1 MLAKCRPDQGT
12 AAIMEAV
19 EDFARRG
26 LRTLVFAHKT
36 LTDDEYREGGP
47 TECEPKTQLIRAVNG
62 SGGFTVL
69 ILLEYP
75 HAGCSRVPWR
85 PPVSR

>member
-1 MLAKCRPDQGT
+1 MAENRYKLNLFFFMSKGAESTMLAKCRPDRAT
-12 AAIMEAV
+12 AVAAAAIMEAV

-47 TECEPKTQLIRAVNG
+47 TERDPDDKR
-62 SGGFTVL
+62 S
-69 ILLEYP
+69 
-75 HAGCSRVPWR
+75 
-85 PPVSR
+85 